1 VADTPHRASD
11 PAPTPS
17 TGAASTASIQ
27 HQFHIVCQD
36 LFKIYKI
43 DELEVVALRG
53 LDIRVQ
59 RGELMAIVGSSGSGK
74 STLLNILAGLDLPS
88 AGAAYVNGRDLI
100 TMGEDALVGYRRTEV
115 GFVWQQTGRNLI
127 PYLSARQNIEVPM
140 ILSGLTRGEAKRRSE
155 TLLEA
160 VGISDKANRR
170 PEQMSGG
177 EQQRVSIGVALA
189 NQPPLL
195 LADEPTGEL
204 DTHTSEEIF
213 DLFASL
219 NSELGVT
226 VIIVTHDP
234 AIAARVDRVVAIR
247 DGRIATETFRHLE
260 YGSGG
265 SRTTTHRE
273 YTVVDRS
280 GRLQIPPPY
289 VEALDLHERAR
300 VFLTD
305 DHVSVY
311 PEDADPHGEAVRNW
325 QGESTPDE
333 PEQFAQQ
340 PDSENS
346 AAGQP
351 DDHAGGE
358 SDQP

>member
-1 VADTPHRASD
+1 MTNIPHRTD
-11 PAPTPS
+11 NRPPTPS
-17 TGAASTASIQ
+17 DAAEPTQ
-27 HQFHIVCQD
+27 NVQQRFHIVCQD

-100 TMGEDALVGYRRTEV
+100 TMDEDALVAYRRAEV

-140 ILSGLTRGEAKRRSE
+140 ILSGLTRGTAKRRSE
-155 TLLEA
+155 ALLEA
-160 VGISDKANRR
+160 VGISDQANRR
-170 PEQMSGG
+170 PEQLSGG

-260 YGSGG
+260 YGAGG

-300 VFLTD
+300 VFLTGN
-305 DHVSVY
+305 HVSVY
-311 PEDADPHGEAVRNW
+311 PEDASPERDDGRTW
-325 QGESTPDE
+325 QAEPPSDRPAHPAPDQDRQSE
-333 PEQFAQQ
+333 TDAGSKQ
-340 PDSENS
+340 P
-346 AAGQP
+346 
-351 DDHAGGE
+351 
-358 SDQP
+358 